1 MRFVVTRNKNEGFV
15 LITDTGI
22 KLLATSLA
30 LLPMIAVALA
40 LGRIFDAWLSGVARN
55 PGANEKLQEVGY
67 LAFALTEAIAL
78 FALIIAFIILFV
90 G

>member
-1 MRFVVTRNKNEGFV
+1 M
-15 LITDTGI
+15 TDVGV
-22 KLLATSLA
+22 KLLATAFA
-30 LLPMIAVALA
+30 LIPLVAVALA

-55 PGANEKLQEVGY
+55 PGAADKMQQVGY

-78 FALIIAFIILFV
+78 FALVVAFIILFV

>member
-1 MRFVVTRNKNEGFV
+1 M
-15 LITDTGI
+15 TDTGI
-22 KLLATSLA
+22 KLIATALA

-40 LGRIFDAWLSGVARN
+40 LGRIFDSWLSGVARN
-55 PGANEKLQEVGY
+55 PSTSDKLQQVGY

-78 FALIIAFIILFV
+78 FSLIVAFIILFV

>member
-1 MRFVVTRNKNEGFV
+1 MSDEGV
-15 LITDTGI
+15 
-22 KLLATSLA
+22 KLLATALA

-40 LGRIFDAWLSGVARN
+40 LGKIFSEWMAGVARN
-55 PGANEKLQEVGY
+55 PGASDKLQQVGY

-78 FALIIAFIILFV
+78 FALIVAFIILFV